1 MYFLL
6 KPIMIKIRIN
16 PIMEMNRID
25 EEYVMN
31 IGIDK
36 IGFYTPPFYVD
47 MNELAKV
54 RGDEPA
60 KYTVGIGQDEM
71 SVAPLTQDIVS
82 MAANAALQM
91 LDDEDR
97 KAIDLIIIGTESGF
111 DASKSAA
118 VYMTDLLGLFS
129 QTRCME
135 IKHAC
140 YGATAGI
147 QMAKGHIALNPKKKA
162 LVIGSDI
169 ARYGLATGGEVT
181 QGAGAVA
188 MVISANPR
196 ILSMDKESAYSSK
209 DIMDFWRPAYSEYA
223 MVDGQFSNEQYI
235 AFFLTVWNQY
245 KEITGRSLD
254 DMDAICF
261 HLPFT
266 KMGLKAL
273 REVLSETN
281 EEKQEELTAEYKVS
295 TTFNRKVGNIYTGS
309 LYLNFL
315 SLLVN
320 SEKQKAGNRIGMY
333 SYGSGAVGEFFSGT
347 LVEGY
352 EKMLPKEEIDQLF
365 ADREKISV
373 EKYEELFSQTLPQ
386 DGSTFIVE
394 NEGDR
399 SAIRLGGIKEH
410 KRFYMMS

>member
-1 MYFLL
+1 
-6 KPIMIKIRIN
+6 
-16 PIMEMNRID
+16 
-25 EEYVMN
+25 MN

-47 MNELAKV
+47 MNELAEV
-54 RGDEPA
+54 RGDDPA
-60 KYTVGIGQDEM
+60 KYTIGIGQDEM
-71 SVAPLTQDIVS
+71 SVAPLSQDIVS
-82 MAANAALQM
+82 MAANAALQI
-91 LDDEDR
+91 LDKEDR
-97 KAIDLIIIGTESGF
+97 ESIDLVIVGTESGF

-118 VYMTDLLGLFS
+118 VYVLDLLGLSS

-147 QMAKGHIALNPKKKA
+147 QMAKGHVALNPEKKA
-162 LVIGSDI
+162 LVIGSDV

-188 MVISANPR
+188 MVISAEPR
-196 ILSMDKESAYSSK
+196 ILSLDKESAYSSK
-209 DIMDFWRPAYSEYA
+209 DIMDFWRPAYAEYA
-223 MVDGQFSNEQYI
+223 MVDGQYSNEQYV

-245 KEITGRSLD
+245 KELTGRTLD

-273 REVLSETN
+273 REILSEVD
-281 EEKQEELTAEYKVS
+281 EEKQKKLTSEYKSS
-295 TTFNRKVGNIYTGS
+295 TILNRNVGNIYTGS
-309 LYLNFL
+309 LYLSFL
-315 SLLVN
+315 SLLVK
-320 SEKQKAGNRIGMY
+320 STKQKAGNRIGMY

-352 EKMLPKEEIDQLF
+352 LEMIPQEAIDLMF
-365 ADREKISV
+365 EDREKISV
-373 EKYEELFSQTLPQ
+373 AKYEQLFSQALPQ
-386 DGSTFIVE
+386 DGSSFKVD
-394 NEGDR
+394 NNGDD
-399 SAIRLGGIKEH
+399 SSICLGGIKDH
-410 KRFYMMS
+410 KRYYIMNGTNK